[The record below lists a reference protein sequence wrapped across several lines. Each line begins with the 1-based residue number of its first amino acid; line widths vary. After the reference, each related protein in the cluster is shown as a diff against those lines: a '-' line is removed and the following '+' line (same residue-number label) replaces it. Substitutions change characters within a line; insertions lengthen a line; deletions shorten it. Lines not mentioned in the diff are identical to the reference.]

1 MGCFPQVLA
10 RWPAP
15 CAKPRSRSTTLPLGV
30 PGVRKRSLAHRAT
43 KCWSAVWTSGL
54 LCSVA
59 GRART
64 NSWLRQPC
72 QKLRWLARHVNGAS
86 ACVAVRGDARS
97 TVRRATRHSS
107 STSDPF
113 RTGSSLAN
121 RCAVRPSRAV
131 TLCMKRRGCPSS
143 ATLLPG
149 WDLHGGVEVNR

>member
-1 MGCFPQVLA
+1 MGCSPRVLA

-15 CAKPRSRSTTLPLGV
+15 CAKPRSRSITLPLGV
-30 PGVRKRSLAHRAT
+30 LGVMKRSLAHRVT
-43 KCWSAVWTSGL
+43 RYWSAVWTSDL

-59 GRART
+59 GRARK
-64 NSWLRQPC
+64 NSWSRQPC
-72 QKLRWLARHVNGAS
+72 RKLRWLARHVNGGC
-86 ACVAVRGDARS
+86 ACVAVQVDARS
-97 TVRRATRHSS
+97 TVRRATRDSS
-107 STSDPF
+107 STSDSF
-113 RTGSSLAN
+113 RAGSLLAN